1 MPKKPRP
8 KTRNNH
14 MAAEKNDSQSK
25 VSLGYTEP
33 LGLMAQL
40 KRPPISFDMIP
51 VLDILVIALLFSLLF
66 TRFVMV
72 PGVRVDLPDSG
83 MQMQP
88 SNLPVAV
95 LTIGNR
101 GMLFFDGAVFE
112 LNSIDTSFQNYI
124 EELPGKDVVLLVKTE
139 GSMDLQLFLELC
151 QMAQNAGFV
160 QVQIAGEHLPNSES
174 PLSPANGAGSTLDS
188 GFLSVM

>member
-1 MPKKPRP
+1 
-8 KTRNNH
+8 

-25 VSLGYTEP
+25 VSRGYTEP

>member
-1 MPKKPRP
+1 
-8 KTRNNH
+8 

-25 VSLGYTEP
+25 VSRGYTEP

-51 VLDILVIALLFSLLF
+51 VLDLLVIALLFSLLF

-112 LNSIDTSFQNYI
+112 LNSIDPSFQNYI
-124 EELPGKDVVLLVKTE
+124 EELSGKDVVLLVKTE

-174 PLSPANGAGSTLDS
+174 PLSPSNGAGSTLDP

>member
-1 MPKKPRP
+1 MEAQKIDKKEVDGAS
-8 KTRNNH
+8 H
-14 MAAEKNDSQSK
+14 
-25 VSLGYTEP
+25 GYTEP

-40 KRPPISFDMIP
+40 QRPSIKLDVVP
-51 VLDILVIALLFSLLF
+51 VLDLLLITLLFSLLF

-72 PGVRVDLPDSG
+72 PGVRVDLPDSE

-112 LNSIDTSFQNYI
+112 LSSIQRGFQQHIQNTPAQ
-124 EELPGKDVVLLVKTE
+124 EVVLLVKTE
-139 GSMDLQLFLELC
+139 GSMDLQLFLKLC
-151 QMAQNAGFV
+151 RMAQDAGFV
-160 QVQIAGEHLPNSES
+160 QVQVAGEREALPNSGA
-174 PLSPANGAGSTLDS
+174 PLPAVPTGPTADS

>member
-1 MPKKPRP
+1 MV
-8 KTRNNH
+8 
-14 MAAEKNDSQSK
+14 AEKNDSQSE
-25 VSLGYTEP
+25 VSRGYTEP
-33 LGLMAQL
+33 LGLMPQL

-51 VLDILVIALLFSLLF
+51 VLDLLVIAMLFSLLF

-95 LTIGNR
+95 LTISNR

-124 EELPGKDVVLLVKTE
+124 EELPGQDVVLLVKTE

-151 QMAQNAGFV
+151 QMAQKAGFV

-174 PLSPANGAGSTLDS
+174 PLSPANGAGSILDP

>member
-1 MPKKPRP
+1 
-8 KTRNNH
+8 
-14 MAAEKNDSQSK
+14 
-25 VSLGYTEP
+25 
-33 LGLMAQL
+33 MAQL
-40 KRPPISFDMIP
+40 KRPHISFDMIP
-51 VLDILVIALLFSLLF
+51 VLDLLVIALLFSLLF

-72 PGVRVDLPDSG
+72 PGLRVDLPDSDI
-83 MQMQP
+83 QMQP

-112 LNSIDTSFQNYI
+112 LNSIDPIFQNYI
-124 EELPGKDVVLLVKTE
+124 EELSGKDVILLVKTE

-160 QVQIAGEHLPNSES
+160 QVQIAGAHLPNSES
-174 PLSPANGAGSTLDS
+174 ILPSANSSGTTLDS
-188 GFLSVM
+188 DFMSVMWCKPETPSLEQMLLLRIEFCRLFPTS

>member
-1 MPKKPRP
+1 
-8 KTRNNH
+8 
-14 MAAEKNDSQSK
+14 MAAEKNVSQSK
-25 VSLGYTEP
+25 VSRGYTEP

-51 VLDILVIALLFSLLF
+51 VLDLLVIALLFSLLF

-95 LTIGNR
+95 LTIG
-101 GMLFFDGAVFE
+101 
-112 LNSIDTSFQNYI
+112 
-124 EELPGKDVVLLVKTE
+124 
-139 GSMDLQLFLELC
+139 
-151 QMAQNAGFV
+151 
-160 QVQIAGEHLPNSES
+160 
-174 PLSPANGAGSTLDS
+174 LSLIHI
-188 GFLSVM
+188 

>member
-1 MPKKPRP
+1 MSL
-8 KTRNNH
+8 
-14 MAAEKNDSQSK
+14 AETDKQVRQLA
-25 VSLGYTEP
+25 VSRGYTEP

-40 KRPPISFDMIP
+40 KRPSIKLDVVP
-51 VLDILVIALLFSLLF
+51 VIDLLVIALLFSLLF

-72 PGVRVDLPDSG
+72 PGVRVDLPDSE

-112 LNSIDTSFQNYI
+112 LNSIDRGFRQQI
-124 EELPGKDVVLLVKTE
+124 EKTPGEDIVLLVKTE

-151 QMAQNAGFV
+151 RMAQEAGFV
-160 QVQIAGEHLPNSES
+160 QVQIAGEHLPNSEAS
-174 PLSPANGAGSTLDS
+174 IPSGVGDAVDT
-188 GFLSVM
+188 GFLSVN

>member
-1 MPKKPRP
+1 
-8 KTRNNH
+8 
-14 MAAEKNDSQSK
+14 MAAREIDKEALPGSA
-25 VSLGYTEP
+25 YTEP

-40 KRPPISFDMIP
+40 KRPAIKLDMVP
-51 VLDILVIALLFSLLF
+51 VLDLMVIALLFSLLF

-72 PGVRVDLPDSG
+72 PGVRVDLPDSE
-83 MQMQP
+83 MQIQP

-112 LNSIDTSFQNYI
+112 INSIERGFQQHI
-124 EELPGKDVVLLVKTE
+124 EGSSGKDIVLLVKTE
-139 GSMDLQLFLELC
+139 GSMDLQLFLKLC
-151 QMAQNAGFV
+151 RMAQDAGFV
-160 QVQIAGEHLPNSES
+160 EVQITGEHIQEPDAIIPSG
-174 PLSPANGAGSTLDS
+174 NGASEI

>member
-1 MPKKPRP
+1 
-8 KTRNNH
+8 

-25 VSLGYTEP
+25 VSRGYTEP

-40 KRPPISFDMIP
+40 KRPPIIFDMIP
-51 VLDILVIALLFSLLF
+51 VLDLLVIALLFSLLF

-95 LTIGNR
+95 LTIVTVACSSSTAPFSSSTR
-101 GMLFFDGAVFE
+101 LTPVFE
-112 LNSIDTSFQNYI
+112 ITS
-124 EELPGKDVVLLVKTE
+124 K
-139 GSMDLQLFLELC
+139 SC
-151 QMAQNAGFV
+151 QERMWSYSLKPKVPWICSYF
-160 QVQIAGEHLPNSES
+160 
-174 PLSPANGAGSTLDS
+174 
-188 GFLSVM
+188 

>member
-1 MPKKPRP
+1 MI
-8 KTRNNH
+8 
-14 MAAEKNDSQSK
+14 AEKNDAQSRQIHC
-25 VSLGYTEP
+25 YTEP
-33 LGLMAQL
+33 LGLMTQA
-40 KRPPISFDMIP
+40 KRPPISFDLVP
-51 VLDILVIALLFSLLF
+51 VLDLLVIALLFSLLF

-83 MQMQP
+83 MQMQQ

-101 GMLFFDGAVFE
+101 GMLFFDGGVFE
-112 LNSIDTSFQNYI
+112 LNSIDRSFQKYI
-124 EELPGKDVVLLVKTE
+124 EELPVKDVVLLVKTE

-151 QMAQNAGFV
+151 EMAQDAGFL

-174 PLSPANGAGSTLDS
+174 ALPSANRSGTTLDS

>member
-1 MPKKPRP
+1 
-8 KTRNNH
+8 
-14 MAAEKNDSQSK
+14 MAAEKNVSQSK
-25 VSLGYTEP
+25 VSRGYTEP

-51 VLDILVIALLFSLLF
+51 VLDLLVIALLFSLLF
-66 TRFVMV
+66 TRFVML

-112 LNSIDTSFQNYI
+112 LNSIDPSFQNYI
-124 EELPGKDVVLLVKTE
+124 EELSGKDVVLLVKTE

-174 PLSPANGAGSTLDS
+174 QLSPANGAGSTLDP

>member
-1 MPKKPRP
+1 MPEKPRP

-14 MAAEKNDSQSK
+14 MAAEETDSQSK
-25 VSLGYTEP
+25 ISRGYTET

-51 VLDILVIALLFSLLF
+51 VLDLLVIALLFSLLF
-66 TRFVMV
+66 TRFVMI

-112 LNSIDTSFQNYI
+112 INSIDTSFQNYI

-174 PLSPANGAGSTLDS
+174 SLSPANGAGSTLDS

>member
-1 MPKKPRP
+1 
-8 KTRNNH
+8 
-14 MAAEKNDSQSK
+14 MAAPQTEKEGLPRRS
-25 VSLGYTEP
+25 YTEP

-40 KRPPISFDMIP
+40 KPPPIKLDMVP
-51 VLDILVIALLFSLLF
+51 VLDLLAIALLFSLLF

-72 PGVRVDLPDSG
+72 PGLQVDLPDSE
-83 MQMQP
+83 MQMEP

-112 LNSIDTSFQNYI
+112 LSSIDRGFNRHI
-124 EELPGKDVVLLVKTE
+124 DNKPGQDVVLLVKTE
-139 GSMDLQLFLELC
+139 GSMDLQLFLKLC
-151 QMAQNAGFV
+151 RMAQDAGFV
-160 QVQIAGEHLPNSES
+160 QVQIAGEHVPQVES
-174 PLSPANGAGSTLDS
+174 LMPGREGAEGLIDN